1 MSDDVASLMA
11 ARFEDISKRRRASRD
26 KEYSDDLNSTF
37 NFRCN
42 DELKE
47 DFKQL
52 CKSNQMTTSSVLK
65 RYILSCIRA
74 GKVV

>member
-1 MSDDVASLMA
+1 MSDDIANLMA
-11 ARFEDISKRRRASRD
+11 SKFEDISNRRRASRE
-26 KEYSDDLNSTF
+26 KEYSDELNSTF

-42 DELKE
+42 DDLKE

-52 CKSNQMTTSSVLK
+52 CKSNQMNTSSALK

-74 GKVV
+74 GKVI

>member
-1 MSDDVASLMA
+1 MSDDIGSLMA
-11 ARFEDISKRRRASRD
+11 ATFQEISDRRQASRE

-74 GKVV
+74 GKVI